1 MKQELIEAKARLEEI
16 KPHYGRAHPEYRAT
30 LGKIHEIEKYLSDYQ
45 NSIKQKL
52 AEVQRDDLGPML
64 LDMLHQKLALTRSQ
78 EAAQAMRW
86 QEVYREATR
95 LQSRLDYIKTLSSDT
110 EVLRTQREGLVQQIG
125 NVKLKH
131 DGADMRAKV
140 VAHPTRVDQPVSPN
154 LRRVALMAVIA
165 GLAMGLLAVYVLDI
179 LDDRFRSAEEMQ
191 AQLRAPV
198 LSMVRQLKAANH
210 TGLQSLQVYS
220 QPDAPESEAFRT
232 LRTALS
238 LGDQPAY
245 RMVITSA
252 EPGDGK
258 TTVLANL
265 AVSYAQS
272 DKRTLLIDADLRRP
286 GLTATLGLKGTE
298 GLSNIIRSNADVAAM
313 ATSHIQASGVE
324 GLDVLSSGP
333 RPSNPGELLSSPRF
347 ADLLGW
353 AETLYDRILIDS
365 PPALAASDTA
375 IIGRLVDGAML
386 VVQPEKNRRRLVI
399 RAAESLTLLKINV
412 LGVVINRVCSE
423 KDGGYYGYDSGYHY
437 DYGYGTEPDT
447 HEEQAGLSESYVDEA
462 RSKSDAIQVF
472 AQNEADREA
481 NIVPRR
487 RIA

>member
-1 MKQELIEAKARLEEI
+1 M
-16 KPHYGRAHPEYRAT
+16 
-30 LGKIHEIEKYLSDYQ
+30 
-45 NSIKQKL
+45 
-52 AEVQRDDLGPML
+52 
-64 LDMLHQKLALTRSQ
+64 AL
-78 EAAQAMRW
+78 
-86 QEVYREATR
+86 
-95 LQSRLDYIKTLSSDT
+95 
-110 EVLRTQREGLVQQIG
+110 
-125 NVKLKH
+125 
-131 DGADMRAKV
+131 
-140 VAHPTRVDQPVSPN
+140 
-154 LRRVALMAVIA
+154 IA

-198 LSMVRQLKAANH
+198 LSMVRQLKTANH
-210 TGLQSLQVYS
+210 TGLESLQVYS

-238 LGDQPAY
+238 LGDQPAH

-265 AVSYAQS
+265 AVSFAQS

-298 GLSNIIRSNADVAAM
+298 GLSNIIRGTAEVGGM
-313 ATSHIQASGVE
+313 AISHIRASGVE
-324 GLDVLSSGP
+324 GLDVLASGP

-399 RAAESLTLLKINV
+399 RAAESLTVLKINV

-423 KDGGYYGYDSGYHY
+423 KDGGYYGYDSGYQY
-437 DYGYGTEPDT
+437 DYGYGTEPDP
-447 HEEQAGLSESYVDEA
+447 HEEQAALSESYDDDA
-462 RSKSDAIQVF
+462 RSESDTVGVF
-472 AQNEADREA
+472 LNETDRPA